1 MNDNG
6 YYWVRLK
13 DDLYYNNAIAIFK
26 RNYNGRLKT
35 SYVYRIYLK
44 PLIGYEAYDI
54 SFYGSICNDDEIS
67 EIRPCNEN
75 EIALLHYY
83 LTKKGGFNEFQWC

>member
-13 DDLYYNNAIAIFK
+13 DEVLYNKDVIAIFK
-26 RNYNGRLKT
+26 RNDNGSLKT
-35 SYVYRIYLK
+35 SYVYRIYLS
-44 PLIGYEAYDI
+44 PFMDSEHDI
-54 SFYGSICNDDEIS
+54 SFYGSICRDDEIG

-75 EIALLHYY
+75 EIAMLHYY
-83 LTKKGGFNEFQWC
+83 LKKKGGSL

>member
-13 DDLYYNNAIAIFK
+13 DRVYYQNVIAIFK
-26 RNYNGRLKT
+26 RNCDGSLKT
-35 SYVYRIYLK
+35 SYVYRIYLT
-44 PLIGYEAYDI
+44 PFSEYRAYNI
-54 SFYGSICNDDEIS
+54 SFYGSICRDDEIS

-75 EIALLHYY
+75 EIAMLHYY
-83 LTKKGGFNEFQWC
+83 LKKKGGSL

>member
-13 DDLYYNNAIAIFK
+13 DEVFSNRDVIAIFK
-26 RNYNGRLKT
+26 RNCDGGLKT
-35 SYVYRIYLK
+35 SYVYRMYLS
-44 PLIGYEAYDI
+44 PFMDSEHDI
-54 SFYGSICNDDEIS
+54 SFYGSICKDDEIS

-75 EIALLHYY
+75 EKALLNRYY
-83 LTKKGGFNEFQWC
+83 DKYREMNSVD